1 MKTYIK
7 KYWLVALSIISFI
20 LFNLISAISGISLN
34 GTIIGIICVDFLLI
48 PLFIFAWLQTS
59 KLKSDR
65 HNFNAFKS
73 GITIAFL
80 QIKMY
85 SYDPDQKRSRSF
97 CICSSFYTGT
107 NPYTYTI
114 TLKAICWDGDKL

>member
-59 KLKSDR
+59 KLKKKYLLIYIFIRFFIVVFILSLVI
-65 HNFNAFKS
+65 A
-73 GITIAFL
+73 TISML
-80 QIKMY
+80 L
-85 SYDPDQKRSRSF
+85 
-97 CICSSFYTGT
+97 
-107 NPYTYTI
+107 NPES
-114 TLKAICWDGDKL
+114 L